1 MSVKKRILFSNVIM
15 LLFLLALVMVLSFY
29 IMRIFLMTYIRNDV
43 SSLEIPDYHEDSISV
58 YELQILFDGM
68 IDMAAEAPYR
78 IQEHEDY
85 ARIDEYITKTAS
97 KAYILVSGAP
107 VYLNGGETANEIY
120 AGAILLNDT
129 LAQNKKTILYSDS
142 DSFLYYA
149 NMNLNDTDG
158 ETEVLLYNDHMGT
171 MEFRNENSRYWR
183 DAAQNINDAVRSITI
198 LGSIVIIIIN
208 FVLIVALSNSIMSP
222 LNKLKEAAQKISEG
236 NLDFEISYTGDDE
249 ITDVLQKFEQMRE
262 KLVESNEKQK
272 AYEEDRKEMIAGIS
286 HDLRTPLTSIKGYV
300 SGLID
305 GIADSP
311 EKRQKYLTTIYNT
324 AEEMDRL
331 VDDLF
336 LFSKLDLDKV
346 PFNFEHVEIGNYIS
360 QCCEELKFS
369 LEKKKMCLAY
379 ANLCP
384 NPVYVM
390 LDRGQFARVLI
401 NIADNSAKYKKN
413 EIGSFYVAITEDNGE
428 VLIALKDDGE
438 GIDSSLTGKIF
449 DSFYR
454 NDPARTNPVKGS
466 GLGLSIA
473 KQIVTSH
480 GGRIWAES
488 NIGEGLTI
496 YIALPVEE
504 QIIDERKDE
513 NGEKEDSDH
522 RG

>member
-1 MSVKKRILFSNVIM
+1 MSR
-15 LLFLLALVMVLSFY
+15 
-29 IMRIFLMTYIRNDV
+29 
-43 SSLEIPDYHEDSISV
+43 SLKFPVDHEDSISV

-68 IDMAAEAPYR
+68 IDMAAEAPYQ

-158 ETEVLLYNDHMGT
+158 EAEVLLYNDHMGT

-286 HDLRTPLTSIKGYV
+286 HDLARAADPL
-300 SGLID
+300 
-305 GIADSP
+305 
-311 EKRQKYLTTIYNT
+311 
-324 AEEMDRL
+324 
-331 VDDLF
+331 
-336 LFSKLDLDKV
+336 
-346 PFNFEHVEIGNYIS
+346 
-360 QCCEELKFS
+360 S
-369 LEKKKMCLAY
+369 LRATFQ
-379 ANLCP
+379 
-384 NPVYVM
+384 
-390 LDRGQFARVLI
+390 D
-401 NIADNSAKYKKN
+401 
-413 EIGSFYVAITEDNGE
+413 
-428 VLIALKDDGE
+428 
-438 GIDSSLTGKIF
+438 
-449 DSFYR
+449 
-454 NDPARTNPVKGS
+454 
-466 GLGLSIA
+466 
-473 KQIVTSH
+473 
-480 GGRIWAES
+480 
-488 NIGEGLTI
+488 
-496 YIALPVEE
+496 
-504 QIIDERKDE
+504 
-513 NGEKEDSDH
+513 
-522 RG
+522 

>member
-1 MSVKKRILFSNVIM
+1 
-15 LLFLLALVMVLSFY
+15 
-29 IMRIFLMTYIRNDV
+29 
-43 SSLEIPDYHEDSISV
+43 
-58 YELQILFDGM
+58 
-68 IDMAAEAPYR
+68 MAAEAPYQ

-158 ETEVLLYNDHMGT
+158 EAEVLLYNDHMGT

-272 AYEEDRKEMIAGIS
+272 PMR
-286 HDLRTPLTSIKGYV
+286 RT
-300 SGLID
+300 
-305 GIADSP
+305 
-311 EKRQKYLTTIYNT
+311 
-324 AEEMDRL
+324 
-331 VDDLF
+331 
-336 LFSKLDLDKV
+336 
-346 PFNFEHVEIGNYIS
+346 
-360 QCCEELKFS
+360 
-369 LEKKKMCLAY
+369 
-379 ANLCP
+379 
-384 NPVYVM
+384 
-390 LDRGQFARVLI
+390 
-401 NIADNSAKYKKN
+401 
-413 EIGSFYVAITEDNGE
+413 
-428 VLIALKDDGE
+428 
-438 GIDSSLTGKIF
+438 
-449 DSFYR
+449 
-454 NDPARTNPVKGS
+454 
-466 GLGLSIA
+466 
-473 KQIVTSH
+473 
-480 GGRIWAES
+480 
-488 NIGEGLTI
+488 
-496 YIALPVEE
+496 
-504 QIIDERKDE
+504 ERK
-513 NGEKEDSDH
+513 
-522 RG
+522 